1 MYYLVPRIN
10 GGLAHLAHGHEG
22 IVVDVVGE
30 ILVQVH
36 RVGDH
41 EVEDVVGPIRAA
53 TVLRQ
58 VLVEIN
64 YSVYDSVADS
74 GSA

>member
-1 MYYLVPRIN
+1 MQTDKKWSPKIE

-41 EVEDVVGPIRAA
+41 EVEDVVGSIRAA
-53 TVLRQ
+53 AVLRQ
-58 VLVEIN
+58 VLEDIN
-64 YSVYDSVADS
+64 SSI
-74 GSA
+74 

>member
-1 MYYLVPRIN
+1 MTEDF
-10 GGLAHLAHGHEG
+10 AHLAHGHEG
-22 IVVDVVGE
+22 IIVDVVGE

-41 EVEDVVGPIRAA
+41 EVEDVVGPIRAD

-58 VLVEIN
+58 VLADKN
-64 YSVYDSVADS
+64 YSIYDSVSNPDPH
-74 GSA
+74 